1 MSIIVICDKKGG
13 FMKTVY
19 QMKGYTL
26 HLIPTKKFKTITI
39 SLRMQSPLT
48 KETTTLR
55 TLLTF
60 VLIAAT
66 KDYPSTKL
74 LASYLDDNYGAR
86 LSTNV
91 ATKGQS
97 QIMNVYT
104 SFVND
109 VYLPQNE
116 QLLEKQIQLLSDLF
130 FNPFVI
136 DNAFDETIVE
146 LKKKELKERLQVAK
160 DDKFSYSLD
169 KLFEYMGKDQT
180 LGVPSTGYENE
191 IEKIDAHSL
200 YQYFLNCINE
210 DEKHIYVVG
219 DIDETIVDIFE
230 QYLQFPMNTHDYASA
245 YTFTSERKEVL
256 EVIEKQD
263 ITQSKLNLGYRIDC
277 DFTSLNHYAFT
288 VFNAIFGGFSQSRL
302 FQVVREEN
310 SLCYY
315 VSSSYDA
322 FNGIML
328 VNAGIEAADYHKT
341 MDLIAQELTRIQNG
355 DLADHDIEIA
365 KMMLENAL
373 RKTKDEAGS
382 MITLAYN
389 RDITHK
395 EETNDEYIAKLLNVK
410 KEDIMDVASKV
421 QLDTIFFLTGKDF
434 NENN

>member
-1 MSIIVICDKKGG
+1 
-13 FMKTVY
+13 MKTVY
-19 QMKGYTL
+19 QMQGYTL

-39 SLRMQSPLT
+39 SLRMQSPLL

-66 KDYPSTKL
+66 KQYPSTKL
-74 LASYLDDNYGAR
+74 LASYLDENYGAR

-91 ATKGQS
+91 MTKGQS
-97 QIMNVYT
+97 QIMNIYT

-109 VYLPQNE
+109 VYLPQKE

-130 FNPFVI
+130 FNPYI
-136 DNAFDETIVE
+136 MNDAFDEAIVE

-180 LGVPSTGYENE
+180 LGIPSTGYENE
-191 IEKIDAHSL
+191 IESVSAKAL
-200 YQYFLNCINE
+200 YEYFLKCIQE

-219 DIDETIVDIFE
+219 DIDEEIVKTF
-230 QYLQFPMNTHDYASA
+230 QKYLQFPENSKDYPSA
-245 YTFTSERKEVL
+245 YTFTSDRNDVL

-263 ITQSKLNLGYRIDC
+263 ITQSKLNLGYHIDC
-277 DFTSLNHYAFT
+277 NFTSDNHYAFT

-322 FNGIML
+322 FNGMML

-341 MDLIAQELTRIQNG
+341 MDLITQELEKIQKG
-355 DLADHDIEIA
+355 ELAQHDIEIA

-373 RKTKDEAGS
+373 RKTNDEAGS
-382 MITLAYN
+382 MITLTYN

-395 EETNDEYIAKLLNVK
+395 QETNDEYIEKLLNVK
-410 KEDIMDVASKV
+410 KEDIIAVAKQV

-434 NENN
+434 DENN

>member
-1 MSIIVICDKKGG
+1 
-13 FMKTVY
+13 MKN
-19 QMKGYTL
+19 K
-26 HLIPTKKFKTITI
+26 I
-39 SLRMQSPLT
+39 
-48 KETTTLR
+48 
-55 TLLTF
+55 
-60 VLIAAT
+60 
-66 KDYPSTKL
+66 
-74 LASYLDDNYGAR
+74 
-86 LSTNV
+86 
-91 ATKGQS
+91 
-97 QIMNVYT
+97 
-104 SFVND
+104 
-109 VYLPQNE
+109 
-116 QLLEKQIQLLSDLF
+116 
-130 FNPFVI
+130 
-136 DNAFDETIVE
+136 
-146 LKKKELKERLQVAK
+146 LQ
-160 DDKFSYSLD
+160 
-169 KLFEYMGKDQT
+169 
-180 LGVPSTGYENE
+180 
-191 IEKIDAHSL
+191 
-200 YQYFLNCINE
+200 
-210 DEKHIYVVG
+210 
-219 DIDETIVDIFE
+219 
-230 QYLQFPMNTHDYASA
+230 
-245 YTFTSERKEVL
+245 
-256 EVIEKQD
+256 
-263 ITQSKLNLGYRIDC
+263 QSKLNLGYRIDC

-410 KEDIMDVASKV
+410 KEDIINVASKV

>member
-1 MSIIVICDKKGG
+1 
-13 FMKTVY
+13 MKTVY
-19 QMKGYTL
+19 QMQGYTL

-39 SLRMQSPLT
+39 SLRMQSPLL

-66 KDYPSTKL
+66 KQYPSTKL
-74 LASYLDDNYGAR
+74 LASYLDENYGAR

-91 ATKGQS
+91 MTKGQS
-97 QIMNVYT
+97 QIMNIYT

-109 VYLPQNE
+109 VYLPHKE

-130 FNPFVI
+130 FNPYIVN
-136 DNAFDETIVE
+136 DAFDETIVE

-180 LGVPSTGYENE
+180 LGIPSTGYEDE
-191 IEKIDAHSL
+191 IENVNAKSL
-200 YQYFLNCINE
+200 YQYFLKCINE

-219 DIDETIVDIFE
+219 DIDEDIVKTF
-230 QYLQFPMNTHDYASA
+230 QKYLQFPENSQDYLSA
-245 YTFTSERKEVL
+245 YTFTSDRNDVL

-277 DFTSLNHYAFT
+277 DFTSENHYAFT

-322 FNGIML
+322 FNGMML

-341 MDLIAQELTRIQNG
+341 LDIIAQELDKIQKG
-355 DLADHDIEIA
+355 DLAEHDIEIA

-373 RKTKDEAGS
+373 RKTNDEAGS

-395 EETNDEYIAKLLNVK
+395 QETNDEYIEKLLNVK
-410 KEDIMDVASKV
+410 KEDIQAVASHV
-421 QLDTIFFLTGKDF
+421 CLDTIFFLTGKDF
-434 NENN
+434 DENN